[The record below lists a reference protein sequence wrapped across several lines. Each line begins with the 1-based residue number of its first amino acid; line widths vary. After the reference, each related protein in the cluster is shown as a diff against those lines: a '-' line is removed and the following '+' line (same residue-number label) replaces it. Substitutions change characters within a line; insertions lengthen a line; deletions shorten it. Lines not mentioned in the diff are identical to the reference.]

1 MQLWH
6 EIHYQRVMEKHHTDF
21 LTPLQKFRCR
31 KRYHG
36 VGKWKFFFS
45 AVVSRCRGC
54 FCISGW
60 LLLGA
65 RFFLAL

>member
-6 EIHYQRVMEKHHTDF
+6 EIHYHRIMEKHHRDF

-36 VGKWKFFFS
+36 IGESKVFLLCCNIY
-45 AVVSRCRGC
+45 VQIVEIQRLH
-54 FCISGW
+54 ISK
-60 LLLGA
+60 
-65 RFFLAL
+65 